1 MKQRRFD
8 EVTQMFIV
16 NAGQMAYLENA
27 PKTQMML
34 QISCELLRYFYNGD
48 TKVLLSKELEA
59 LRNYIEI
66 QKIRYGNRFDI
77 TYVNYSDF
85 EDININHLS
94 IIDFVDHILNNALV
108 QYEGI
113 IDFTVELKC
122 SNGIFLKVILKKDM
136 KKEEFLRPLAEMGDA
151 DV

>member
-1 MKQRRFD
+1 MKLRRFD
-8 EVTQMFIV
+8 EVTQMFVV

-34 QISCELLRYFYNGD
+34 QMSCELLRYFYNGD
-48 TKVLLSKELEA
+48 TQVLLSKELEA

-66 QKIRYGNRFDI
+66 LKIRYGNRFDV
-77 TYVNYSDF
+77 TYVNCSEF

-113 IDFTVELKC
+113 IDFTVEIKC
-122 SNGIFLKVILKKDM
+122 SYGIFLRVILKKDM

-151 DV
+151 NV

>member
-1 MKQRRFD
+1 MKLRRFD

-48 TKVLLSKELEA
+48 TQVLLSKELDS

-66 QKIRYGNRFDI
+66 LKIRYGNRFDI
-77 TYVNYSDF
+77 NYVNFSEF

-113 IDFTVELKC
+113 IDFTAEIKC
-122 SNGIFLKVILKKDM
+122 SDGIFFKVILKKDM
-136 KKEEFLRPLAEMGDA
+136 KKEEFLRPLVEMGDA
-151 DV
+151 NV

>member
-1 MKQRRFD
+1 MKLRRFD
-8 EVTQMFIV
+8 EVTQMFVV

-34 QISCELLRYFYNGD
+34 QMSCELLRYFYNGD
-48 TKVLLSKELEA
+48 TQVLLSKELEA

-66 QKIRYGNRFDI
+66 LKIRYGNRFDV
-77 TYVNYSDF
+77 TYVNCSEF

-113 IDFTVELKC
+113 IDFTVEIKC
-122 SNGIFLKVILKKDM
+122 SDGIFLRVILKKDM

-151 DV
+151 NV

>member
-1 MKQRRFD
+1 MKLRRFD
-8 EVTQMFIV
+8 EVTQMFVV

-34 QISCELLRYFYNGD
+34 QMSCELLRYFYNGD
-48 TKVLLSKELEA
+48 TQVLLSKELEA

-77 TYVNYSDF
+77 TYVNCSEF
-85 EDININHLS
+85 EDINISHLS
-94 IIDFVDHILNNALV
+94 IIDFVDHIMNNALV

-113 IDFTVELKC
+113 IDFTVEIIC
-122 SNGIFLKVILKKDM
+122 SNGIFLRVVLKKDM
-136 KKEEFLRPLAEMGDA
+136 KKEEFLIPLVEMRDA
-151 DV
+151 NV